1 MVVMS
6 QKDKKQNESPK
17 NKNEDNKS
25 QVAINIPDGDEVGKI
40 NTNDDEQ
47 PIIKN
52 FQQTQDAV
60 ESVPLIV
67 TDSPAESDPLIV
79 QEVPIA
85 TIVPL
90 VNVETPANVE
100 NTLNKGQ
107 EEDTQLKR
115 SHTESEANLLSELG
129 AKELSDTKVR
139 VNND

>member
-52 FQQTQDAV
+52 FQQTQDVV

-85 TIVPL
+85 TVVPL

-100 NTLNKGQ
+100 NSLNKGQ

-139 VNND
+139 VK

>member
-67 TDSPAESDPLIV
+67 TDSPAESNPLIV

-85 TIVPL
+85 TVVPL
-90 VNVETPANVE
+90 VNVETPSNVE
-100 NTLNKGQ
+100 NSLNKGQ

-139 VNND
+139 VKY

>member
-67 TDSPAESDPLIV
+67 TDSPAESNPLIV

-85 TIVPL
+85 TVVPL

-100 NTLNKGQ
+100 NSLNKGQ

-139 VNND
+139 VKQ

>member
-1 MVVMS
+1 MS

-100 NTLNKGQ
+100 NSLNKGQ

-139 VNND
+139 VK

>member
-1 MVVMS
+1 MS

-85 TIVPL
+85 TVVPL

-100 NTLNKGQ
+100 NSLNKGQ

-139 VNND
+139 LKND